1 MISADSVA
9 IKGCID
15 NNALFFGAAA
25 YGKKNISAWFE
36 YQGNTNTINRIQF
49 VERLKKS
56 IGL

>member
-25 YGKKNISAWFE
+25 YGKKTFQLGLNIKEIQIQLIE
-36 YQGNTNTINRIQF
+36 YN
-49 VERLKKS
+49 L
-56 IGL
+56 

>member
-25 YGKKNISAWFE
+25 YGKNISAWFE